1 MYWYSFADVNGT
13 VDISLHDLPR
23 DTPLSLSL
31 SLSLS
36 LVDFYRGCAVVFVL
50 NDVAFATTRAKTDK
64 IANTAM
70 MG

>member
-31 SLSLS
+31 SL
-36 LVDFYRGCAVVFVL
+36 VDFCRGCAVVFVL